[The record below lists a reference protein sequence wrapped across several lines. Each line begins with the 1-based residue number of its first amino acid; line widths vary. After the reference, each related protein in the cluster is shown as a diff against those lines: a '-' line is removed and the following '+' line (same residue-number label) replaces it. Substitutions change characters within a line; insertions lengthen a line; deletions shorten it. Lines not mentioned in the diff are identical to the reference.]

1 MGECGAHMFFCYV
14 TTFLPYVCLAAPL
27 PSATCDSRLAT
38 AHARPLARAPPPR
51 CLERGPSTPPA
62 GPPAFPFRWSAPV
75 ASSPSRA
82 AAVLREQVH
91 KPFHGFRAVPLG
103 GGKPP
108 RVLPRCALPSWGGV
122 LVRDETR
129 RYTRIPSTALL
140 EYAFVAVATYYSRST
155 ILDSETSEDDSVR
168 MWPRRVTHVS
178 HVEM

>member
-1 MGECGAHMFFCYV
+1 MRPSQPGDILSERTSSFALPGTGALH
-14 TTFLPYVCLAAPL
+14 ASRR
-27 PSATCDSRLAT
+27 SADLS
-38 AHARPLARAPPPR
+38 
-51 CLERGPSTPPA
+51 SV
-62 GPPAFPFRWSAPV
+62 RWSAPM

-108 RVLPRCALPSWGGV
+108 RVLPRCALPSWGGRPCTV
-122 LVRDETR
+122 VRDETR